1 MKYKKNNSL
10 LYILLLLIIVFIIVL
25 IKYKHK
31 ERFENKDYTTAYVIN
46 LVERTDRKN
55 TIIEKFK
62 DTSIRL
68 EFVNAVK
75 SKKGENGNIGLG
87 ESYKNIVRSH
97 KDLPSILIFED
108 DCKPLDNFDKR
119 WETTKKWLDS
129 NPNEWEIFGGGVSP
143 FEWVELK
150 VKLENNVNLFTS
162 GKAYFTQ
169 FTYINSSA
177 YDKILNYDFNVH
189 GPIDHY
195 INNGKYFKFITI
207 YPLLTFQE
215 PGISNIVNDKTSYT
229 YDDSIF
235 KNKL

>member
-1 MKYKKNNSL
+1 MKYKNNNL
-10 LYILLLLIIVFIIVL
+10 LYILLLLIIVLIIVL
-25 IKYKHK
+25 IKYKYK
-31 ERFENKDYTTAYVIN
+31 ERFQNNDITTGYVIN

-55 TIIEKFK
+55 RIIENFK

-68 EFVNAVK
+68 EFVNAVRNK
-75 SKKGENGNIGLG
+75 NGAIGLG

-108 DCKPLDNFDKR
+108 DCKPLDNFNER
-119 WETTKKWLDS
+119 WKITKKWLDA
-129 NPNEWEIFGGGVSP
+129 NPTEWETFGGGVQP
-143 FEWVELK
+143 LEWVELK
-150 VKLENNVNLFTS
+150 VKLENNINLFTS

-195 INNGKYFKFITI
+195 INNGKYFKFVTI

-215 PGISNIVNDKTSYT
+215 PGKSDIVNDETNYKH
-229 YDDSIF
+229 DDSKFI
-235 KNKL
+235 NKL

>member
-1 MKYKKNNSL
+1 MKYKNNNL
-10 LYILLLLIIVFIIVL
+10 LYILLLLIIVLIIVL
-25 IKYKHK
+25 IKYKYK
-31 ERFENKDYTTAYVIN
+31 ERFQNNDITTGYVIN

-55 TIIEKFK
+55 RIIENFK

-68 EFVNAVK
+68 EFVNAVRNK
-75 SKKGENGNIGLG
+75 NGAIGLG

-108 DCKPLDNFDKR
+108 DCKPLDNFNER
-119 WETTKKWLDS
+119 WKITKKWLDA
-129 NPNEWEIFGGGVSP
+129 NPTEWETVGGGVQP
-143 FEWVELK
+143 LEWVELK
-150 VKLENNVNLFTS
+150 VKLENNINLFTS

-195 INNGKYFKFITI
+195 INNGKYFKFVTI

-215 PGISNIVNDKTSYT
+215 PGKSDIVNDETNYKH
-229 YDDSIF
+229 DDSKFI
-235 KNKL
+235 NKL